1 MQTMHRI
8 GLSALAMPVA
18 LTLAGC
24 GDKQEGKDK
33 AGNPALRR
41 HRGQRHPEVCER
53 PQVKRGAVRET

>member
-24 GDKQEGKDK
+24 GDKKEGKDK
-33 AGNPALRR
+33 AASQPPAGLEASAIEKCVNGLR
-41 HRGQRHPEVCER
+41 
-53 PQVKRGAVRET
+53 